1 MTEGSQPGDRLFAHV
16 RWGERE
22 VDASGRSSSAGS
34 GWDDQ
39 RDERDE
45 QDQSVVGHWPDG
57 TEITE
62 TECQAPDDLRELLP
76 DLRRYLR
83 QERWG
88 RRRAKMVRVGRILGS
103 PRAAIAVVLLAALV
117 ASAVAMLLPA
127 AR

>member
-1 MTEGSQPGDRLFAHV
+1 M
-16 RWGERE
+16 
-22 VDASGRSSSAGS
+22 DASGRSSSAGS

-39 RDERDE
+39 RDERDGT
-45 QDQSVVGHWPDG
+45 VVGHWPDG

-62 TECQAPDDLRELLP
+62 ADCHAPDDLRELLP
-76 DLRRYLR
+76 DMRRYVR
-83 QERWG
+83 RERWT
-88 RRRAKMVRVGRILGS
+88 RRRVRLIRVGRVLGS

>member
-1 MTEGSQPGDRLFAHV
+1 
-16 RWGERE
+16 

-39 RDERDE
+39 RDEQE
-45 QDQSVVGHWPDG
+45 ETVIGHWPDG

-62 TECQAPDDLRELLP
+62 AECQAPDDLRELLP

-83 QERWG
+83 QERWT
-88 RRRAKMVRVGRILGS
+88 RRRAKLVRVGRVLGS

>member
-1 MTEGSQPGDRLFAHV
+1 
-16 RWGERE
+16 

-39 RDERDE
+39 RDESAEHD
-45 QDQSVVGHWPDG
+45 DVVIGRWPDG
-57 TEITE
+57 TAFTDA
-62 TECQAPDDLRELLP
+62 ECRAPDDLRDLTSE
-76 DLRRYLR
+76 LRRYLR
-83 QERWG
+83 EARWVKRRVRLTRFG
-88 RRRAKMVRVGRILGS
+88 RAVGS

>member
-1 MTEGSQPGDRLFAHV
+1 
-16 RWGERE
+16 
-22 VDASGRSSSAGS
+22 VDTSGRSSSAGS

-39 RDERDE
+39 RDEQDE
-45 QDQSVVGHWPDG
+45 QDETVVGHWPDG

-62 TECQAPDDLRELLP
+62 ADCQAPDDLRELLP

-83 QERWG
+83 EERWT
-88 RRRAKMVRVGRILGS
+88 RRRVKLIRVGRILGS

-117 ASAVAMLLPA
+117 ASAVAMFLPA

>member
-1 MTEGSQPGDRLFAHV
+1 M
-16 RWGERE
+16 
-22 VDASGRSSSAGS
+22 DASGRSSSAGS

-39 RDERDE
+39 RDERGE
-45 QDQSVVGHWPDG
+45 QADMVIGRWPDG
-57 TEITE
+57 TAITDS
-62 TECQAPDDLRELLP
+62 ECRAPNDLRDLSS

-83 QERWG
+83 ERRWTKRRG
-88 RRRAKMVRVGRILGS
+88 RLAGFGRVIGS

>member
-1 MTEGSQPGDRLFAHV
+1 
-16 RWGERE
+16 

-39 RDERDE
+39 RDGRDKR
-45 QDQSVVGHWPDG
+45 DDLVVGQWPDG
-57 TEITE
+57 TAITDA
-62 TECQAPDDLRELLP
+62 ECRAPVDLRDLSPE
-76 DLRRYLR
+76 LRRYQR
-83 QERWG
+83 EERWT
-88 RRRAKMVRVGRILGS
+88 RRRRGLVRVGRVLGS

>member
-1 MTEGSQPGDRLFAHV
+1 M
-16 RWGERE
+16 
-22 VDASGRSSSAGS
+22 DASERSSSAGS

-45 QDQSVVGHWPDG
+45 TVVGHWPDG
-57 TEITE
+57 TEITDA
-62 TECQAPDDLRELLP
+62 ECQAPDDLRELLP
-76 DLRRYLR
+76 ELRRYLR
-83 QERWG
+83 EERWG
-88 RRRAKMVRVGRILGS
+88 RRRAKVVRVARILGS

>member
-1 MTEGSQPGDRLFAHV
+1 MTTGSLPGDRLFAHV
-16 RWGERE
+16 KWGERE

-45 QDQSVVGHWPDG
+45 SVVGHWPDG
-57 TEITE
+57 TEITQ
-62 TECQAPDDLRELLP
+62 TECLAPDDLRELLP

-83 QERWG
+83 EERWA
-88 RRRAKMVRVGRILGS
+88 RRRAKLIRAGRILGS

>member
-1 MTEGSQPGDRLFAHV
+1 MTKEPLPGGRLFAHV

-39 RDERDE
+39 RDEQDE
-45 QDQSVVGHWPDG
+45 TVVGHWPDG
-57 TEITE
+57 TEITDA
-62 TECQAPDDLRELLP
+62 ECQAPDDLRELLP

-83 QERWG
+83 QERWT
-88 RRRAKMVRVGRILGS
+88 RRRAKLIRVGRVLGS

>member
-1 MTEGSQPGDRLFAHV
+1 M
-16 RWGERE
+16 
-22 VDASGRSSSAGS
+22 DASERPSSAGS

-39 RDERDE
+39 RAAWDGT
-45 QDQSVVGHWPDG
+45 VVGHWPDG

-62 TECQAPDDLRELLP
+62 AQCHAPDDPRELLP
-76 DLRRYLR
+76 DVRRYLR
-83 QERWG
+83 TERWA
-88 RRRAKMVRVGRILGS
+88 RRRVTLIRAGRIIGS

>member
-1 MTEGSQPGDRLFAHV
+1 
-16 RWGERE
+16 

-39 RDERDE
+39 RDERGE
-45 QDQSVVGHWPDG
+45 QSETVIGRWPDG
-57 TEITE
+57 TAITDA
-62 TECQAPDDLRELLP
+62 ECHAPDDPRDLSPDVRRFRREL
-76 DLRRYLR
+76 
-83 QERWG
+83 RWS
-88 RRRAKMVRVGRILGS
+88 RRRAGLARAGRIIGS

>member
-1 MTEGSQPGDRLFAHV
+1 M
-16 RWGERE
+16 
-22 VDASGRSSSAGS
+22 DASGRSSNPES

-39 RDERDE
+39 RDERNGI
-45 QDQSVVGHWPDG
+45 VVGHWPDG

-62 TECQAPDDLRELLP
+62 AQCHAPDDPRELLA
-76 DLRRYLR
+76 DARRFLRG
-83 QERWG
+83 ERWT
-88 RRRAKMVRVGRILGS
+88 RRRVKLVRVGRILGS

>member
-1 MTEGSQPGDRLFAHV
+1 
-16 RWGERE
+16 
-22 VDASGRSSSAGS
+22 VDTSGRSSSAGS

-39 RDERDE
+39 RDEQDE
-45 QDQSVVGHWPDG
+45 TVVGHWPDG

-62 TECQAPDDLRELLP
+62 AECQAPDDLRELLP

-83 QERWG
+83 QERWN
-88 RRRAKMVRVGRILGS
+88 RRRARLVRVGRVLGS